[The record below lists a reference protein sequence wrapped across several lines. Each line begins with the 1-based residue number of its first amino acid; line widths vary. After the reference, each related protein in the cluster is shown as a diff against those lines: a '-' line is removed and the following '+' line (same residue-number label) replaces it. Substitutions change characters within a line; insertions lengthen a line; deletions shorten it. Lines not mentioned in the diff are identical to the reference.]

1 VKRLE
6 PDKIDLIVYDF
17 DGVMTDNR
25 VSLTEDGLESVVCN
39 RADGLGV
46 DLLRRAG
53 IPQIIISTETNN
65 VVRARACKLGL
76 EALHGVP
83 DKRKALVDYCEER
96 GFELRRVAYV
106 GNDLNDL
113 DAMQCVGFPVSPADG
128 HAAVRALAYLVTRAV
143 GGAGVVRELAD
154 ELLAS
159 EERRREFPDGGPR
172 RFAET
177 IRRELDEAARLR
189 TAMMNDP
196 TTIEAVETMARTVVK
211 SLRSGGRVI
220 FAGNGGS
227 FADAQHL
234 AAEFVGRFMRE
245 RAPLAGICLGTNAST
260 VTAVGNDYRF
270 DDVFVRELRAVA
282 RKDDVFIALSTSGN
296 SGNLITAIDA
306 AREIGV
312 HVFALLGK
320 GGGRIARLVPGLVVP
335 SDNTARIQEM
345 HITFGHILCGL
356 VDLMMSDRQQDAA

>member
-1 VKRLE
+1 LKQLE
-6 PDKIDLIVYDF
+6 ADKIDLIVYDF

-25 VSLTEDGLESVVCN
+25 LSLTEDGVESVVCS

-53 IPQIIISTETNN
+53 IPQIIISTETNS
-65 VVRARACKLGL
+65 VVLARARKLGL

-83 DKRKALVDYCEER
+83 DKRKALVEYCETR
-96 GFELRRVAYV
+96 ACDLRRVIYV

-113 DAMQCVGFPVSPADG
+113 TAMESVGFPVSPADG
-128 HAAVRALAYLVTRAV
+128 HAAIRARSCFVTRAA

-154 ELLAS
+154 ELLRSGGTHSAI
-159 EERRREFPDGGPR
+159 PDVRPQ

-177 IRRELDEAARLR
+177 IRRELDEAGRLR
-189 TAMMNDP
+189 SVMMNDA
-196 TTIEAVETMARTVVK
+196 AVIGTVESMARSMVK
-211 SLRSGGRVI
+211 SLNSGGRVI

-282 RKDDVFIALSTSGN
+282 RKDDVFVALSTSGN
-296 SGNLITAIDA
+296 SGNLIAAIEA
-306 AREIGV
+306 AREIGI

-320 GGGRIARLVPGLVVP
+320 GGGRIATLVPSLVVP
-335 SDNTARIQEM
+335 SDHTARIQEM

-356 VDLMMSDRQQDAA
+356 VDLMMSDRQPDIA